1 MLKVDSPYQYL
12 MYTFG
17 RDNAGY
23 AYLGTMGGGKTGNPQ
38 CCTAGVLKIALG
50 TGTDLP
56 RVVSFMP
63 FPDGMDIAE
72 GLVDPVNRTL
82 YLGVTVA
89 GAGCKVLKL
98 SLGEGDAPPTI
109 LCRNK
114 TLSEMN
120 GLICEQIFHLE
131 SDIKPRAAP
140 IVVTV
145 SGE

>member
-1 MLKVDSPYQYL
+1 MPTWEPWAAGKRATRNAAPPGCSKSPWERER
-12 MYTFG
+12 T
-17 RDNAGY
+17 
-23 AYLGTMGGGKTGNPQ
+23 
-38 CCTAGVLKIALG
+38 
-50 TGTDLP
+50 LP

-82 YLGVTVA
+82 YLGVTAA

-98 SLGEGDAPPTI
+98 SLGDGDAPPTI